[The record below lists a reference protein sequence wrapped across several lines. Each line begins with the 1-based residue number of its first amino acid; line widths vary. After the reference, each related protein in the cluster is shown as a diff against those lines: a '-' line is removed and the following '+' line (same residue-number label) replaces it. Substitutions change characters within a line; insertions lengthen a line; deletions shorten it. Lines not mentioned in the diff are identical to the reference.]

1 MKMFKTKFCSILV
14 LVSMMLLA
22 GCETVDW
29 LKSNSTATEYA
40 VKIAVIELIEN
51 GDVSSQ
57 SVISTTD
64 QALKYMDK
72 NPDGKASDIIGFVK
86 DTIPWEKLTQ
96 PQAVLINVILLSLQE
111 KIATDIERGIVSKD
125 TYVSVKEVI
134 TWVNDAA
141 SMVKQ

>member
-1 MKMFKTKFCSILV
+1 MKIFTPIFCLLVFIFASIITIT
-14 LVSMMLLA
+14 
-22 GCETVDW
+22 GCETVNW

-57 SVISTTD
+57 SVVSTTH

-86 DTIPWEKLTQ
+86 TTIPWEKLSQ
-96 PQAVLINVILLSLQE
+96 SQSVLINVILLSLEE
-111 KIATDIERGIVSKD
+111 KIALRVLLKKVRGDDSGGTTID
-125 TYVSVKEVI
+125 
-134 TWVNDAA
+134 
-141 SMVKQ
+141 